1 MALPMENRVTE
12 ELETCR
18 PPEAPV
24 EMPYQI
30 LERRRDPAPSWLDV
44 LRQSV
49 VRRAPHEH
57 E

>member
-18 PPEAPV
+18 PPEAPL

-30 LERRRDPAPSWLDV
+30 LERRQNPARSWLAV
-44 LRQSV
+44 LRQTV
-49 VRRAPHEH
+49 LRRAPHE
-57 E
+57 